1 MRNAYEDFI
10 IILAISYMVSVK
22 GTRNGKKSTR
32 FKSRHG
38 MEEDEYLSRM
48 KKTDKLVPVIT
59 IVVYYG
65 GKPWDGAKSLHE
77 MLEIPEDMRPFVND
91 YKILLV
97 EARENHLIFHSKN
110 NIAFFHLMK
119 LILDEKLTKN
129 KAKEKVI
136 DYAREHNVDKT
147 VIMTIAGATKCKID
161 YDALSKKGDFDMCT
175 LFDRIARES
184 ETVGILKG
192 EAKAIIELG
201 LEFGLNETDILE
213 RLQRKLN
220 LSLETAREY
229 LEIFGNV

>member
-1 MRNAYEDFI
+1 MLFR
-10 IILAISYMVSVK
+10 
-22 GTRNGKKSTR
+22 
-32 FKSRHG
+32 
-38 MEEDEYLSRM
+38 
-48 KKTDKLVPVIT
+48 
-59 IVVYYG
+59 
-65 GKPWDGAKSLHE
+65 SLHE

-97 EARENHLIFHSKN
+97 EARENHLIFHSEN

-136 DYAREHNVDKT
+136 DYARKHNVDKT

-201 LEFGLNETDILE
+201 LELGLNETDILE